1 MVIKPAK
8 KKKKAIFLDRDGV
21 INREVD
27 NLKSINQLRLLP
39 YVSQAIKKFNQSGFL
54 VIVIT
59 NQPVIARGWIDEIE
73 LQNIHKE
80 LVNRLKKRG
89 TKIDAIYYCP
99 HHPNANLTKYR
110 KDCQDRKPN
119 IGLIKKAVNDF
130 NISLKDSFL
139 VGDTTSDIQTA
150 KNAGVKSILV
160 KTGYAGNDKK
170 FKVIPNYSAKN
181 LDEAANLIVNQL

>member
-89 TKIDAIYYCP
+89 AKIDAIYYCP

-130 NISLKDSFL
+130 NISLKDSFMA
-139 VGDTTSDIQTA
+139 GDSTTDIQTSH
-150 KNAGVKSILV
+150 KAGVSRIFL
-160 KTGYAGNDKK
+160 KTGYAGKDKK
-170 FKVIPNYSAKN
+170 FKVKPDYIVNN
-181 LDEAANLIVNQL
+181 LFEAANLICKL